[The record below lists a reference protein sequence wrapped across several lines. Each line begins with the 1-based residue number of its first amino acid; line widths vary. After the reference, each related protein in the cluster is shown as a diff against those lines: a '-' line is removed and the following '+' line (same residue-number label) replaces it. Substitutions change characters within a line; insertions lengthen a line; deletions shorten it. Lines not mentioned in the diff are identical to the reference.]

1 MRDVTIAGR
10 ANGKVFL
17 AGGIEPGEK
26 VIVDTLTKLRPGDT
40 VRTRGGPGKPG
51 NAPRTAAAP
60 APGTGG

>member
-1 MRDVTIAGR
+1 MRDVTIVGR

-17 AGGIEPGEK
+17 ASGVEPEDK

-51 NAPRTAAAP
+51 DAPRTAAAP
-60 APGTGG
+60 TPGTGG